1 VDLLKEYW
9 KKKKLKK
16 KEKCPAPEQKE
27 TLKKRKIKMK
37 YMEFGKDFPSGQI
50 GTSTQHT
57 HHRHG
62 TVAQTRDRGVTN

>member
-1 VDLLKEYW
+1 
-9 KKKKLKK
+9 
-16 KEKCPAPEQKE
+16 
-27 TLKKRKIKMK
+27 MK
-37 YMEFGKDFPSGQI
+37 YMEFGKDFPSRQI